1 MKHVPA
7 MQKLLFFLLLTVA
20 IGACSGKS
28 SSNDQSL
35 AAKAYPAEKKAA
47 DGQKIFRQ
55 YCVTCHG
62 IYGDMGAGGA
72 ANLAAS
78 SLSAEERI
86 LVITNGRNTM
96 ASFASLLS
104 EEKIQA
110 VAEYTMQLSTG
121 KE

>member
-1 MKHVPA
+1 
-7 MQKLLFFLLLTVA
+7 MQKLLFFLLFTLML
-20 IGACSGKS
+20 GACGDG
-28 SSNDQSL
+28 NTTTDQSL
-35 AAKAYPAEKKAA
+35 AAKAYAGEKKVA
-47 DGQKIFRQ
+47 DGQKIFKQ

-78 SLSAEERI
+78 PLSVEERI

-96 ASFASLLS
+96 APFSSLLS
-104 EEKIQA
+104 EEKIKA
-110 VAEYTMQLSTG
+110 VAEYTMQLSTV